1 MRITNIF
8 MLADIP
14 NGPGIAKLINYVKVS
29 DTGDFDQKAYIYNY
43 DLRANEPG
51 KYIAGINPEKTSL

>member
-1 MRITNIF
+1 
-8 MLADIP
+8 MLPDIP
-14 NGPGIAKLINYVKVS
+14 YGPGIAKLINYVKVS

-51 KYIAGINPEKTSL
+51 KYIAGINPGKTSL